1 MPLPFL
7 QSAPLVRTPHAA
19 STSEGPSGAFEL
31 LAAIVGAALPGGS
44 PAEAVPGTDEE
55 WSRLVGL
62 AQYHGVLPFVQAHSL
77 PDLPAGIAEALR
89 RDTIARTMRSL
100 ALEAEAVRLGAVL
113 AEARIPFLILKGLA
127 LRDAYGSLA
136 LRPFSDNDVLVD
148 PADFWRL
155 ERTLVS
161 DAGYV
166 REHRTPWRKRGYVF
180 VHRQYTFGRIVG
192 NTTHTL
198 DAHASVMPLG
208 YPYAESAKSLLERS
222 RTTAVGEAHVRTPS
236 WEDLLVILCVNGL
249 KDRWTRLRLVA
260 DVVAVAS
267 RVDDWA
273 AAARIAR
280 RARSLGP
287 VRLGLSLAAEI
298 FGTPVPE
305 ALGVMPPA
313 QARLAAEALTRLRV
327 ADAAAP
333 LTERERVRL
342 FLTAQDTLPAR
353 MRYVAYTAIRRATE
367 PLLRGTGVA
376 SAEL

>member
-1 MPLPFL
+1 M
-7 QSAPLVRTPHAA
+7 PHA
-19 STSEGPSGAFEL
+19 TFTVDGPTGAFER
-31 LAAIVGAALPGGS
+31 LAAFVGAVLPG
-44 PAEAVPGTDEE
+44 AVPGGAVPETDEG
-55 WSRLVGL
+55 WNRLVGL
-62 AQYHGVLPFVQAHSL
+62 AEYHGVLPLVQARGL
-77 PDLPAGIAEALR
+77 AGAPAGLAAALR
-89 RDTIARTMRSL
+89 RDTLARTMRSL
-100 ALEAEAVRLGAVL
+100 ALEAEAVRLGAAL

-127 LRDAYGSLA
+127 LRDAYGALA
-136 LRPFSDNDVLVD
+136 LRPFGDNDVLVD

-166 REHRTPWRKRGYVF
+166 REHREPWRKRGYVF

-208 YPYAESAKSLLERS
+208 YPYAEGARRLLERS
-222 RTTAVGEAHVRTPS
+222 RATAVGDAVVRTPS

-267 RVDDWA
+267 RVDDWGA
-273 AAARIAR
+273 VAQIAR
-280 RARSLGP
+280 RSQSLGP
-287 VRLGLSLAAEI
+287 VRLGLSLASEL

-305 ALGVMPPA
+305 GLGNMPPA
-313 QARLAAEALTRLRV
+313 QARLAAEALARLRV
-327 ADAAAP
+327 ADAAPP

-342 FLTAQDTLPAR
+342 YLTAQDTLPAR

-367 PLLRGTGVA
+367 PLLRGTGIA